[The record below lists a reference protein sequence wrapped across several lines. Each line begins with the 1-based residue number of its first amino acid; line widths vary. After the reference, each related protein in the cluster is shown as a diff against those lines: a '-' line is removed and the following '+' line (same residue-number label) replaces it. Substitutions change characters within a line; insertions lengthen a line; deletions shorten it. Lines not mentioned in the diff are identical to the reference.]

1 MFIIRYSIAF
11 EFQSNFCYRAATYL
25 KKKEKSLWLNVS
37 ADSKSLSHWVTGYLI
52 LLFHHFFGFKFLVN
66 EVLDNLQ
73 WLIGTKGSFRIATD
87 KNKER
92 DMV

>member
-1 MFIIRYSIAF
+1 M
-11 EFQSNFCYRAATYL
+11 
-25 KKKEKSLWLNVS
+25 S
-37 ADSKSLSHWVTGYLI
+37 ADSKSMSHWVTVRYLI
-52 LLFHHFFGFKFLVN
+52 LLFHYFFGFKFLVN